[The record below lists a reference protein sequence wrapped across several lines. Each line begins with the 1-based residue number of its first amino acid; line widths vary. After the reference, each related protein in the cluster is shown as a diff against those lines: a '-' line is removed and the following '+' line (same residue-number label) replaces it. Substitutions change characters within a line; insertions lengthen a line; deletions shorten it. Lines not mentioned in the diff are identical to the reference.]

1 MKGVLLHKPVSAYD
15 DDPSTRYH
23 FPVQYK
29 KVADR
34 MVGDWV
40 LFYEPG
46 SGARH
51 YKAVAKAANIVP
63 DTVLR
68 DKKHFYLLIE
78 PGTYLDFARKVSSKR
93 PDGSHQNSNIELAAD
108 GKRAHLV
115 RTSLRLIPDKDFWRI
130 VKQGTDEVEDALK
143 RIGLFAEGSELQED
157 TDGFTT
163 PHNRPTLESLLS
175 RPLRDRNFR
184 ANVLRAYSSRCAFTG
199 FSFKNSNGIAEI
211 EAAHIRPV
219 SEGGSDSTRN
229 GLALSRS
236 VHWMFD
242 QGLLGLASDGQILL
256 ADRLKESKAIAR
268 LIPNLKATLPKD
280 PALRPHPASIEW
292 HRTNVFLG

>member
-29 KVADR
+29 KVANE

-51 YKAVAKAANIVP
+51 YKAVAKAADIVP

-78 PGTYLDFARKVSSKR
+78 PGSYLDFARKVPSKR
-93 PDGSHQNSNIELAAD
+93 SDGSHQNSNIELATD
-108 GKRAHLV
+108 GKRAHFI
-115 RTSLRLIPDKDFWRI
+115 RTSVRLIPDKDFWRI
-130 VKQGTDEVEDALK
+130 VKEGTNEAEGDLN

-157 TDGFTT
+157 ADDFAS
-163 PHNRPTLESLLS
+163 PHNRPTVESLLS

-184 ANVLRAYSSRCAFTG
+184 ANVLRAYGSRCAFTG
-199 FSFKNSNGIAEI
+199 FGFENSNGVAEV

-242 QGLLGLASDGQILL
+242 QGLLGLSLDGQILL
-256 ADRLKESKAIAR
+256 SKRLKGSEAIAR
-268 LIPNLKATLPKD
+268 LIPTLSATLPED
-280 PALRPHPASIEW
+280 PALRPHPTSIEW
-292 HRTNVFLG
+292 HRTNIFLG